1 MKKTAITIL
10 IVVLLQSIMLGSQT
24 CSITAKKY
32 EPCSEN
38 KYQGNMLVVAQVKC
52 LDDVIL
58 NCEVAVFDSNGEC
71 RASELSDPNDNGI
84 VYLTVQGEGAGEP
97 LSFRVVY
104 WSDDSQEDILVEET
118 ATFVN
123 DEVVG
128 SWNEPF
134 VLNVSKPESIE
145 DIVADDIEFRSI
157 SDGISIRA
165 SKRQLV
171 SVYNILG
178 VCVFRQEVEGEC
190 NVSLPDGI
198 YVANGKKLIVK

>member
-1 MKKTAITIL
+1 MKETTFTIL
-10 IVVLLQSIMLGSQT
+10 IVVFLQLALFGSQSLSVT
-24 CSITAKKY
+24 GERY

-52 LDDVIL
+52 QDDVVF
-58 NCEVAVFDSNGEC
+58 NCEVAVFDSKGEC
-71 RASELSDPNDNGI
+71 RASEMSDPNDNGL
-84 VYLTVQGEGAGEP
+84 VYLTVQGEGSGEP

-104 WSDDSQEDILVEET
+104 WSDDSHEDMLVEET
-118 ATFVN
+118 VTFVN
-123 DEVVG
+123 DEIVG
-128 SWNEPF
+128 TWNDPF
-134 VLNVSKPESIE
+134 VLNVSKPETIE
-145 DIVADDIEFRSI
+145 DLVTDDVEIRSVPN
-157 SDGISIRA
+157 GISILA
-165 SKRQLV
+165 GKRQLV